1 MVIPFTSAQQEGG
14 PYGIVDDDEGQTY
27 KWSWNSATKANVKAY
42 FTLAENTGMI
52 TLKTSPCLESGLVA
66 QPCLDFYADDTS
78 DYYCYWP
85 DRCIEDKDGD
95 VRSDP
100 KYNQKKYELIIDIE
114 DDMTTPQKYTST
126 TTVKITITDVNESP
140 RVVAI
145 DGHQGHNHIVF
156 VNEDGT
162 GWSDGADA
170 KLNLRQLHARDPEER
185 ATKDLTNGP
194 GTWQLVSGQTFTD
207 EKNNVV
213 SQM

>member
-1 MVIPFTSAQQEGG
+1 MGLLYKPSDITSRLFSRLGQPHPPGLVLLFAIINEPVSTTSSIEKNLAENSTRGAVVIPFTSAQQEGG

-52 TLKTSPCLESGLVA
+52 TLKTSQCLESGLVA

-114 DDMTTPQKYTST
+114 D
-126 TTVKITITDVNESP
+126 
-140 RVVAI
+140 
-145 DGHQGHNHIVF
+145 G
-156 VNEDGT
+156 
-162 GWSDGADA
+162 
-170 KLNLRQLHARDPEER
+170 
-185 ATKDLTNGP
+185 
-194 GTWQLVSGQTFTD
+194 
-207 EKNNVV
+207 
-213 SQM
+213 